1 MNTEIQEKNEEKSES
16 ADNASINEANT
27 ANKDENGVGRAQD
40 KFATTEIIITKIKD
54 ELFSGCE
61 TREQQK
67 ARKIDIAAVIL
78 CAVALVSL
86 ICVIFLYDIGIS
98 VYVDGEKIG
107 SIKNRDTFDRA
118 LEQLEDEASD
128 IVVGDYVLPYD
139 VSFLIERNIKNS
151 ELTLGECKSKLLE
164 YMVADIK
171 KTYCLSVDGEFIA
184 SNPDKAVLE
193 EAIAMLCES
202 EKQTAF
208 EAGFENISEVRI
220 INDIAYSEDYCS
232 GSTQKSAEQIFEML
246 SDRDHVLSNISD
258 AEAPRPQSDSLI
270 RYEYVRV
277 MNETVQSPY
286 ETVYTDSPDHYIG
299 YINIIK
305 EGTPGENVNTYEIT
319 CLEDGTETDRKLLGV
334 SVVQSPIAQKAVRG
348 TKAVPTTTATGSF
361 DWPCDSRV
369 MTSLFGGRILMG
381 AYDFH
386 YGIDID
392 GELGANAYASDSGI
406 VICAESQYSYGNI
419 VMISHGSGYVTY
431 YAHLDSFA
439 VKEGDEVR
447 KGDIIG
453 YIGMTGNVTGPHLHF
468 EVRLDGKLCDP
479 FDYIDESQADKSLI
493 W

>member
-1 MNTEIQEKNEEKSES
+1 MNTEFSEKNEEKTES
-16 ADNASINEANT
+16 DDKALIEEARPADE
-27 ANKDENGVGRAQD
+27 DENCVGRAQD
-40 KFATTEIIITKIKD
+40 KFATSEIIITKIKD
-54 ELFSGCE
+54 ELFYGCE
-61 TREQQK
+61 TCEQQK

-78 CAVALVSL
+78 CAVALLSL

-98 VYVDGEKIG
+98 VYIDGEKIG
-107 SIKNRDTFDRA
+107 SIKSRDTYDNA
-118 LEQLEDEASD
+118 LKQLEDEASD
-128 IVVGDYVLPYD
+128 IVVGDYAFPYD

-151 ELTLGECKSKLLE
+151 ELTIGECKSKLLE

-171 KTYCLSVDGEFIA
+171 KAYCLSIDGEFIA
-184 SNPDKAVLE
+184 SNTDRSVLE
-193 EAIAMLCES
+193 KAMAMLCEG

-208 EAGFENISEVRI
+208 EAGYENISEVRI

-232 GSTQKSAEQIFEML
+232 NSTQKSAEQIFDML
-246 SDRDHVLSNISD
+246 SGG
-258 AEAPRPQSDSLI
+258 AAAMPQSDLLI

-277 MNETVQSPY
+277 VNESVQSPY
-286 ETVYTDSPDHYIG
+286 ETVYTDSSDHYIG
-299 YINIIK
+299 YVNIIK

-319 CLEDGTETDRKLLGV
+319 YLEDGTETDRKLLGV

-348 TKAVPTTTATGSF
+348 TKAVPTTTATGTF

-369 MTSLFGGRILMG
+369 MTSLFGGRMLMG

-406 VICAESQYSYGNI
+406 VICAERQYSYGNI
-419 VMISHGSGYVTY
+419 VMISHGNGYVTY
-431 YAHLDSFA
+431 YAHLNSFA

-479 FDYIDESQADKSLI
+479 FDYIDESQADKSFI